1 MIARL
6 ILAGV
11 VVLPTVAAA
20 DEFAKRRASCA
31 PVVTALYDD
40 CTVQN
45 VYRCADGS
53 TYTEGVDELGDVFAS
68 LYDRDFQTIYQV
80 DAYDGTGIER
90 ILTVLD
96 PFSLDALL
104 AEGSELSH
112 NVVLNSMIP
121 GTRMNTEI
129 NGATQMTDAVRE
141 FSAGTFAVATT
152 RQSLEMGFGGNL
164 AVVDAEFLI
173 DPVRRLMIEGTGT
186 TSFAGAVMDM
196 PALTDIVGADHPY
209 FMTQFPEETCLEQL
223 SMMAPVPAPQGET
236 THDRI

>member
-1 MIARL
+1 MIVRL

-11 VVLPTVAAA
+11 VVLPTVAVA
-20 DEFAKRRASCA
+20 DEFAKRRATCD
-31 PVVTALYDD
+31 PVVTSLYDD

-45 VYRCADGS
+45 MYRCADGS
-53 TYTEGVDELGDVFAS
+53 TYVESLDDIGGVFAS

-80 DAYDGTGIER
+80 DAFDGTGIER
-90 ILTVLD
+90 VVTVLD
-96 PFSLDALL
+96 RFSLDGLL
-104 AEGSELSH
+104 NGDREVSH
-112 NVVLNSMIP
+112 NIVLNTMFP
-121 GTRMNTEI
+121 GTRMETALR
-129 NGATQMTDAVRE
+129 GVTQMTQTQRE
-141 FSAGTFAVATT
+141 FSAGTFLVATT
-152 RQSLEMGFGGNL
+152 EQSLELGFAGNT
-164 AVVDAEFLI
+164 AFVEAEFLI

-223 SMMAPVPAPQGET
+223 SMMAPVPAPQVET